1 MTDVDLT
8 ISAGRKEPSPFR
20 LVFTLAFAA
29 FCSGFVLAGVYQV
42 TKPMIDANKAEAL
55 RLGVFTVVPGASR
68 IQKFAL
74 RDGELVPIAAG
85 EIVTEPTVHAAY
97 DESGAF
103 LGWAIAN
110 GGPGFQD
117 TIGVLYGYD
126 PVRRQVT
133 GMHILESRE
142 TPGLG
147 DKIFKD
153 EDFVGNFAALAI
165 EPEIV
170 VVKDGRDADNEV
182 DAITGATISS
192 KAVVRIINEANAQ
205 WLDLLPLPEDVP
217 PPIEPA
223 PTEPLPTESPEGAE
237 P

>member
-8 ISAGRKEPSPFR
+8 ISAGRPEPSSFR
-20 LVFTLAFAA
+20 LVATLAAAA

-42 TKPMIDANKAEAL
+42 TKPIIDANKAEAL

-68 IQKFAL
+68 IQKLVL
-74 RDGELVPIAAG
+74 RDGALVPAADG
-85 EIVTEPTVHAAY
+85 EITTEPTVHAAY
-97 DESGAF
+97 DDDGTF
-103 LGWAIAN
+103 LGWAISGA
-110 GGPGFQD
+110 GPGFQD

-126 PVRRQVT
+126 PTVRQVT
-133 GMHILESRE
+133 GMHILQSKE

-153 EDFVGNFAALAI
+153 EDFVGNFNGLAI
-165 EPEIV
+165 DPEIV

-192 KAVVRIINEANAQ
+192 KAVCRIINEANTR
-205 WLDLLPLPEDVP
+205 WLDLLPPPQDVP
-217 PPIEPA
+217 PPSEPP
-223 PTEPLPTESPEGAE
+223 PTPAAEGPEP
-237 P
+237 